1 MYLSVAQVAK
11 TYGPSQILNDI
22 SFILNAAE
30 RVGLVG
36 ANGAGKS
43 TLLRIVAGE
52 LEADAGVVSVARG
65 VTLGYLPQQPPE
77 PAGSTVED
85 LLYEAVGEL
94 RQLEIRLRELEGRLA
109 DPRLSAAQHEADLAE
124 YGVSQ
129 ERFERRG
136 GYDLDYRIDIVLQG
150 LRIAHVP
157 RERRFST
164 LSGGEKSRVLLASLL
179 LRAPD
184 LLLLDEPTNHL
195 DFASIAWLE
204 RYLADYQGACLVISH
219 DRHFLN
225 GAVKRI
231 LEIDEHAH
239 GLREYVGDYDAYMR
253 AKAKERE
260 RWEVDYAEQLEEI
273 KELKRAIRV
282 SARNVAPNRPRKDPD
297 KAQYDFKAG
306 RVAIAVSRNVRN
318 AEERL
323 KRIEADPIPKPPD
336 LMRISPE
343 FDVDELRAAD
353 IVHVEGVTKAF
364 RGAAVLR
371 DVSFT
376 LGPRARVVLVG
387 PNGAGKSTLLNILA
401 GALAPDAGAVR
412 IAAGARLGYLDQDA
426 RAANGEQTVLAAY
439 RDGLVGYEDE
449 FVRDLFRY
457 GLFTLDDL
465 SKQVGQ
471 LSAGQRRK
479 LQLARLIATRANVL
493 LLDEPTNHLSFDIL
507 EEFERALGDF
517 AGPILAVSHDRWFI
531 QRFGGHVWEL
541 RDGALV
547 QHAGPAADA
556 LAELLRRDAAHG
568 IEVEVA

>member
-11 TYGPSQILNDI
+11 TYGPSQILHDI
-22 SFILNAAE
+22 SFILNARE

-52 LEADAGVVSVARG
+52 LDADAGTASVASG
-65 VTLGYLPQQPPE
+65 LTLGYLPQQPPE
-77 PAGSTVED
+77 PAGATLDD

-94 RQLEIRLRELEGRLA
+94 RQLEARLRQLEARMAAPGLA
-109 DPRLSAAQHEADLAE
+109 EADLGSALAH
-124 YGVSQ
+124 YGSCQ

-136 GYDLDYRIDIVLQG
+136 GYDLDYRIDIVMQG
-150 LRIAHVP
+150 LRIAHLP
-157 RERRFST
+157 RGRRFST

-195 DFASIAWLE
+195 DFASIGWLE
-204 RYLADYQGACLVISH
+204 GYLADYQGAVLVISH

-225 GAVKRI
+225 GAVSRI
-231 LEIDEHAH
+231 LEIDEHTH
-239 GLREYVGDYDAYMR
+239 TLKEYVGDYDTYLS

-260 RWEVDYAEQLEEI
+260 RWEVEYAEQLDEI
-273 KELKRAIRV
+273 KELKRAIRLT
-282 SARNVAPNRPRKDPD
+282 ARNIAPNRLPRDPA
-297 KAQYDFKAG
+297 KMQYDFKGG
-306 RVAIAVSRNVRN
+306 RVANAVSRNVRN

-343 FDVDELRAAD
+343 FDVDELRGAD
-353 IVHVEGVTKAF
+353 IIRVESISKTF
-364 RGAAVLR
+364 RGVSVLR
-371 DVSFT
+371 DIEFT
-376 LGPRARVVLVG
+376 LGPRARIVLVG
-387 PNGAGKSTLLNILA
+387 PNGSGKSTLLNIIA
-401 GALAPDAGAVR
+401 GQLLPDSGSVR
-412 IAAGARLGYLDQDA
+412 IASHARLGYLDQDA
-426 RAANGEQTVLAAY
+426 RAADQEQTLLDAY
-439 RDGLVGYEDE
+439 RAGLIGYEDE

-465 SKQVGQ
+465 AKQVGQ

-531 QRFGGHVWEL
+531 QRFGGRVWEL
-541 RDGALV
+541 RDGALL
-547 QHAGPAADA
+547 QHAGQAADVLETL
-556 LAELLRRDAAHG
+556 LASDA
-568 IEVEVA
+568 VVQEVAG

>member
-11 TYGPSQILNDI
+11 TYGPSQILHDI
-22 SFILNAAE
+22 SFILNANE

-52 LEADAGVVSVARG
+52 LEADAGAVSVAPG

-77 PAGSTVED
+77 PAGATLDD

-94 RQLEIRLRELEGRLA
+94 RQLQARLRELELRLA
-109 DPRLSAAQHEADLAE
+109 DPALAETELEANLAE
-124 YGVSQ
+124 YGNCQ

-136 GYDLDYRIDIVLQG
+136 GYDLDYRIDIVMQG
-150 LRIAHVP
+150 LRIAHIP
-157 RERRFST
+157 RGRRFST
-164 LSGGEKSRVLLASLL
+164 LSGGEKSRLLLASLL

-195 DFASIAWLE
+195 DFASSAWLE
-204 RYLADYQGACLVISH
+204 GYLAGYAGSCLVISH

-225 GAVKRI
+225 GAVNRM
-231 LEIDEHAH
+231 LEIDEHTHA
-239 GLREYVGDYDAYMR
+239 LKEYTGDYDAYML
-253 AKAKERE
+253 AKAQERE
-260 RWEVDYAEQLEEI
+260 RWQVDYAEQLEEV

-282 SARNVAPNRPRKDPD
+282 GARNVAPNRPRRDAD

-306 RVAIAVSRNVRN
+306 RVAIAVSRNLRN

-323 KRIEADPIPKPPD
+323 KRIEADPLPKPPD
-336 LMRISPE
+336 LLRISPE
-343 FDVDELRAAD
+343 FDVDELRSAD
-353 IVHVEGVTKAF
+353 IIRVEGLSRAF
-364 RGAAVLR
+364 GGAPVLR

-387 PNGAGKSTLLNILA
+387 ANGAGKSTLLNIVA
-401 GALAPDAGAVR
+401 ALLPADAGSVR
-412 IAAGARLGYLDQDA
+412 VGNGVRLGYLDQDGSA
-426 RAANGEQTVLAAY
+426 VEPRQTLLESY
-439 RDGLVGYEDE
+439 RKGLIGYEDE

-507 EEFERALGDF
+507 DAFERALDDF

-531 QRFGGHVWEL
+531 QRFGGQVWEL
-541 RDGALV
+541 REGALI
-547 QHAGPAADA
+547 QHAGSAEDA
-556 LAELLRRDAAHG
+556 LAALLEREAA
-568 IEVEVA
+568 VNVS